1 MEDAGRGAG
10 PEVEAGRWTGRQC
23 CLEERKDNVWELG
36 AEVTRSRE
44 RRLQRSLGNKIIRT
58 WRLIRWDC

>member
-10 PEVEAGRWTGRQC
+10 PEAGRWTGRQC
-23 CLEERKDNVWELG
+23 FLEKRKDNVRDLG
-36 AEVTRSRE
+36 VEVTRKGE
-44 RRLQRSLGNKIIRT
+44 GRLQRSLGNKIVRT

>member
-10 PEVEAGRWTGRQC
+10 SEAERWTGRQC
-23 CLEERKDNVWELG
+23 FLDKRKVNVWELG
-36 AEVTRSRE
+36 AEVTRKGE
-44 RRLQRSLGNKIIRT
+44 RRLQRSLGNKIVRT